1 MTKTFFRK
9 TESIRHELEIELEA
23 LAEQENDPIKM
34 SERALLKVDSGIRKV
49 KLLLKEVNFESIAD
63 EVHFFKVHKPF
74 FISRFIYFS
83 RLLDIESSKPAS
95 GEKNLRKYYE
105 NELRKLNDWH
115 AEEQEF
121 FNYYR
126 RNATYLD
133 HKYFT
138 RGSYDLKMRLSSNLY
153 NYDEGFTTT
162 HDHKIAVFIAGELLE
177 KYLTKS
183 IKVHTNAFEKI
194 ENVYPQMNW
203 TAPKVSLVELI
214 YALHLS
220 QCFNGGNID
229 FSELVRYT
237 EKSLNISLGNV
248 YKTLGEIKNRKYK
261 KKRFLE
267 LLSDNLDYKMEDED
281 GK

>member
-9 TESIRHELEIELEA
+9 TESIRRELELELES
-23 LAEQENDPIKM
+23 LAEQENDPIKR
-34 SERALLKVDSGIRKV
+34 SERSLLQVDSCIRQV
-49 KLLLKEVNFESIAD
+49 KQLLKEVHFESIAD

-83 RLLDIESSKPAS
+83 RLLDIESGKPAS

-126 RNATYLD
+126 RDATYLD

-153 NYDEGFTTT
+153 DYDEGFTTT

-177 KYLTKS
+177 KYLTES
-183 IKVHTNAFEKI
+183 IKFHTRGIDKI
-194 ENVYPQMNW
+194 KTGNQQVNW

-220 QCFNGGNID
+220 QCFNGGNMD

-267 LLSDNLDYKMEDED
+267 LLSDNLDYKMDDDE